1 MDTFPELVNSSVKFK
16 IRFVD
21 VVWTREREKLEACI
35 ELCWAEMETL
45 DQSFLQDFLTPYEL
59 HFLLHGSSC
68 FLCGK
73 AQPQFRGP
81 YVATEG
87 LFILDYFPT
96 KE

>member
-45 DQSFLQDFLTPYEL
+45 DQSF
-59 HFLLHGSSC
+59 
-68 FLCGK
+68 
-73 AQPQFRGP
+73 
-81 YVATEG
+81 
-87 LFILDYFPT
+87 
-96 KE
+96 